1 MSNPVSAI
9 AVAQVFLDLASGCGK
24 RLSNTQLQKLV
35 YFAHGIHLAVFDTPL
50 IDDPVKA
57 WDFGPVIPN
66 LYEKL
71 RIFGRGFVN
80 SDLAPETRDHID
92 PQGNE
97 AKAISSVWNT
107 YKDYDAWQLSAIT
120 HIANSPWDKIWKQN
134 NNHYGLIPN
143 HLIADYYKQ
152 RIQKRT
158 Y

>member
-24 RLSNTQLQKLV
+24 RLSNMQLQKLV

-158 Y
+158 